1 MQTALEK
8 HLTCTTNARTLSLVN
23 RTIRQMD
30 ATAKKLVEKMREIQ
44 RQIGSLQRQSYA
56 LESTLDAIGMRIED
70 DVPWE
75 DSWDIKYAKNSP
87 FASTTLVATC
97 KNLLVDHAGKE
108 LTKSQVEYL
117 AAIGGYKFDA
127 EDSKNSVDVTLR
139 RLAEGGFCD
148 VGRQR
153 GPEGNKYSYPRV
165 GLYILY
171 L

>member
-1 MQTALEK
+1 
-8 HLTCTTNARTLSLVN
+8 
-23 RTIRQMD
+23 MD

-97 KNLLVDHAGKE
+97 KNILVDHAGKE

-153 GPEGNKYSYPRV
+153 GPEGNKYSYRAGEAPKDSV
-165 GLYILY
+165 AE
-171 L
+171 